1 MSDYDNTNKGAAFAP
16 FPDQKFILSGKLDVN
31 GIEKQCVY
39 ISGVTPKGKKII
51 RVYQELGIMFENEGR
66 LDANGNKIINEKAP
80 NYSGS
85 LQDHLGKEMKLAAW
99 KRQSEKGNYLSLS
112 VSEKIPG
119 DDNKSIEP
127 ESNSVTLEDEVP
139 F

>member
-16 FPDQKFILSGKLDVN
+16 FPDQKFILTGKLDVN

-39 ISGVTPKGKKII
+39 ISGETKGGKKII
-51 RVYQELGIMFENEGR
+51 RVYQELGIMFENEST
-66 LDANGNKIINEKAP
+66 NEKAP

-85 LQDHLGKEMKLAAW
+85 LQDHLGEEMKIAAW

-112 VSEKIPG
+112 VSEK
-119 DDNKSIEP
+119 DNNKNNANID
-127 ESNSVTLEDEVP
+127 TKDYLDEDTEVP

>member
-16 FPDQKFILSGKLDVN
+16 FPDQKFILTGKLDVN

-39 ISGVTPKGKKII
+39 ISGETKGGKKII
-51 RVYQELGIMFENEGR
+51 RVYQELGIMFENEST
-66 LDANGNKIINEKAP
+66 NEKSP

-85 LQDHLGKEMKLAAW
+85 LKDHLGEEMKLAAW
-99 KRQSEKGNYLSLS
+99 KRQSEKGNYLSIT
-112 VSEKIPG
+112 VSEKKPG
-119 DDNKSIEP
+119 GDNKSIEP
-127 ESNSVTLEDEVP
+127 ESDYVTLDDDVP

>member
-16 FPDQKFILSGKLDVN
+16 FPDQKFILTGKLDVN

-39 ISGVTPKGKKII
+39 ISGETKGGKKII
-51 RVYQELGIMFENEGR
+51 RVYQELGIMFENEST
-66 LDANGNKIINEKAP
+66 NEKAP

-85 LQDHLGKEMKLAAW
+85 LQDHLGEEMKLAAW
-99 KRQSEKGNYLSLS
+99 KRQSEKGNYLSIT
-112 VSEKIPG
+112 VSEKKPG
-119 DDNKSIEP
+119 GDNKSIEP
-127 ESNSVTLEDEVP
+127 ESDYVTLDDDVP

>member
-16 FPDQKFILSGKLDVN
+16 FPDQKFILTGKLDVN

-39 ISGVTPKGKKII
+39 ISGETKGGKKII
-51 RVYQELGIMFENEGR
+51 RVYQELGIMFENEST
-66 LDANGNKIINEKAP
+66 NEKAP

-85 LQDHLGKEMKLAAW
+85 LQDHLGEEMKLAAW

-112 VSEKIPG
+112 VSEK
-119 DDNKSIEP
+119 DNNKNNANID
-127 ESNSVTLEDEVP
+127 TKDYLDEDTEVP

>member
-16 FPDQKFILSGKLDVN
+16 FPDQKFILTGKLNVN

-39 ISGVTPKGKKII
+39 ITGETKGGKKII
-51 RVYQELGIMFENEGR
+51 RVYQELGIMFENEST
-66 LDANGNKIINEKAP
+66 NEKAP

-85 LQDHLGKEMKLAAW
+85 LQDHLGEEMKLAAW

-112 VSEKIPG
+112 VSEKMPG
-119 DDNKSIEP
+119 GDNKSIEP
-127 ESNSVTLEDEVP
+127 ESNSVTLDDEVP

>member
-16 FPDQKFILSGKLDVN
+16 FPDQKFILTGKLDVN

-39 ISGVTPKGKKII
+39 ITGETKGGKKII
-51 RVYQELGIMFENEGR
+51 RVYQELGIMFENEST
-66 LDANGNKIINEKAP
+66 NEKAP

-85 LQDHLGKEMKLAAW
+85 LQDHLGEEMKLAAW

-112 VSEKIPG
+112 VSEKMPG
-119 DDNKSIEP
+119 GDNKSIEP
-127 ESNSVTLEDEVP
+127 ESNSVTLDDEVP

>member
-16 FPDQKFILSGKLDVN
+16 FPDQKFILTGKLDVN

-39 ISGVTPKGKKII
+39 ITGKTKGGKKII
-51 RVYQELGIMFENEGR
+51 RVYQELGIMFENEST
-66 LDANGNKIINEKAP
+66 NEKAP

-85 LQDHLGKEMKLAAW
+85 LQDHLGEEMKLAAW
-99 KRQSEKGNYLSLS
+99 KRQSEKGNYLSIT
-112 VSEKIPG
+112 VSEKMPG
-119 DDNKSIEP
+119 GDNKSIEP

>member
-16 FPDQKFILSGKLDVN
+16 FPDQKFILTGKLDVN
-31 GIEKQCVY
+31 GIENQCVY
-39 ISGVTPKGKKII
+39 IAGETKGGKKII
-51 RVYQELGIMFENEGR
+51 RVYQELGIMFENEST
-66 LDANGNKIINEKAP
+66 NEKAP

-85 LQDHLGKEMKLAAW
+85 LQDHLGEEMKLAAW

-112 VSEKIPG
+112 VSEKIQG
-119 DDNKSIEP
+119 GNNKSIEP
-127 ESNSVTLEDEVP
+127 ESNSVTLDDEIP

>member
-16 FPDQKFILSGKLDVN
+16 FPDQKFILTGKLDVN

-39 ISGVTPKGKKII
+39 ISGETKGGKKII
-51 RVYQELGIMFENEGR
+51 RVYQELGIMFENEST
-66 LDANGNKIINEKAP
+66 NEKAP
-80 NYSGS
+80 SYSGS
-85 LQDHLGKEMKLAAW
+85 LQDHLGEEMKLAAW

-112 VSEKIPG
+112 VSEK
-119 DDNKSIEP
+119 DNNKNNANID
-127 ESNSVTLEDEVP
+127 TKDYLDEDTEVP

>member
-1 MSDYDNTNKGAAFAP
+1 MSDYDNTNKGAAWQP

-85 LQDHLGKEMKLAAW
+85 LQDHLGEEMKLAAW

-119 DDNKSIEP
+119 GDNKSIEP

>member
-1 MSDYDNTNKGAAFAP
+1 MSDYDNTNKGAAWQP

-51 RVYQELGIMFENEGR
+51 RVYQELGIMFENEST
-66 LDANGNKIINEKAP
+66 NEKAP

-85 LQDHLGKEMKLAAW
+85 LQDHLGEEMKLAAW

-119 DDNKSIEP
+119 GDNKSIEP

>member
-16 FPDQKFILSGKLDVN
+16 FPDQKFILTGKLDVN

-39 ISGVTPKGKKII
+39 ITGKTKGGKKII
-51 RVYQELGIMFENEGR
+51 RVYQELGIMFENEST
-66 LDANGNKIINEKAP
+66 NEKSP

-85 LQDHLGKEMKLAAW
+85 LKDHLGEEMKLAAW
-99 KRQSEKGNYLSLS
+99 KRQSEKGNYLSIT

-119 DDNKSIEP
+119 GNNKYIEP
-127 ESNSVTLEDEVP
+127 ESNSVTLDDEVP

>member
-16 FPDQKFILSGKLDVN
+16 FPDQKFILAGKLDVN
-31 GIEKQCVY
+31 GIEKQCAY
-39 ISGVTPKGKKII
+39 ITGETKGGKKII
-51 RVYQELGIMFENEGR
+51 RVYQELGIMFENEST
-66 LDANGNKIINEKAP
+66 NEKAP

-85 LQDHLGKEMKLAAW
+85 LQDHLGEEMKLAAW

-112 VSEKIPG
+112 VSEKMPG
-119 DDNKSIEP
+119 GDNKSIEP
-127 ESNSVTLEDEVP
+127 ESNSVTLDDEVP

>member
-1 MSDYDNTNKGAAFAP
+1 MSDYDNTNKGAAWPP
-16 FPDQKFILSGKLDVN
+16 FPDQKFILGGPLDVN

-39 ISGVTPKGKKII
+39 ISGVTPKSGKKII
-51 RVYQELGIMFENEGR
+51 RVYQELGIMFENEST
-66 LDANGNKIINEKAP
+66 NEKAP

-85 LQDHLGKEMKLAAW
+85 LQDHLGEEMKLAAW

-112 VSEKIPG
+112 VSEKMPG
-119 DDNKSIEP
+119 GDNKSIEP
-127 ESNSVTLEDEVP
+127 ESNSVTLDDEVP

>member
-16 FPDQKFILSGKLDVN
+16 FPDQKFILTGKLDVN

-39 ISGVTPKGKKII
+39 IKGETKGGKKII
-51 RVYQELGIMFENEGR
+51 RVYQELGIMFENESS
-66 LDANGNKIINEKAP
+66 NEKAP

-85 LQDHLGKEMKLAAW
+85 LQDHLGEEMKLAAW
-99 KRQSEKGNYLSLS
+99 KRQSEKGNYLSLT
-112 VSEKIPG
+112 VSEKMPG
-119 DDNKSIEP
+119 GNNKSIEP
-127 ESNSVTLEDEVP
+127 ESNSVTLDDEIP